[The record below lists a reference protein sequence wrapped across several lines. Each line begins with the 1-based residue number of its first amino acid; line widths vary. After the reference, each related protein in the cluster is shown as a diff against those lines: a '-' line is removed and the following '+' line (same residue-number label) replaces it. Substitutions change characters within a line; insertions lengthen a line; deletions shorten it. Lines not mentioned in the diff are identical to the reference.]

1 VLEQLETEARE
12 ARKGLW
18 TDPQR
23 VAGRLLPTLPF
34 PSSHTALP
42 YRLRSDVYASDSAV
56 DLRHLAN
63 EIGVWAQPMNDDC
76 HLHRFLEAQDHVYEA
91 VLDELRAGK
100 KHGHWMWYIFP
111 QIRGLG
117 HSGPALKFAITSLEE
132 AKAYLQHPVLGPRLR
147 ECSQLV
153 INVEGHNAEEIF
165 CYPDN
170 LKFRSCMTLFMTATT
185 DNNVFK
191 EALLKYFEGKPDK
204 LTLDLLHKD

>member
-1 VLEQLETEARE
+1 MLEQLETEARE

-42 YRLRSDVYASDSAV
+42 YRLRSDGYASDSAV

-111 QIRGLG
+111 
-117 HSGPALKFAITSLEE
+117 
-132 AKAYLQHPVLGPRLR
+132 
-147 ECSQLV
+147 
-153 INVEGHNAEEIF
+153 
-165 CYPDN
+165 
-170 LKFRSCMTLFMTATT
+170 
-185 DNNVFK
+185 
-191 EALLKYFEGKPDK
+191 
-204 LTLDLLHKD
+204 